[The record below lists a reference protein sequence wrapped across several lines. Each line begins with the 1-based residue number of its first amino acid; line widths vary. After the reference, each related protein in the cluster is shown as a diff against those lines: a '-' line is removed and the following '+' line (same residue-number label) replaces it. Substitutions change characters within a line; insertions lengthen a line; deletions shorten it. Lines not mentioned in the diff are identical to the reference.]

1 MNRDSNGFITT
12 DSELLGF
19 EVPVLYSGASGIN
32 VDNENYIISFT
43 GTAYGSGGKTYQGVS
58 PIVVNNDE
66 DKISANTTPFGV
78 QSPLYF
84 AQDDESGCV
93 IGFSG
98 DVDPAILSSKLDI
111 SAFEAWQTGQYT
123 NDLSTITNNITAIS
137 SEIPNVS
144 QFVTSS
150 DLSTVSSEITS
161 LIPNTAGL
169 ASETYVQEQ
178 VSSKLDESAYSTQS
192 GNFLTAIPA
201 EYATQDWVTGQ
212 NYLTSVP
219 PEYSTS
225 SDLVTLSSDIV
236 SQIPDVSNYATLTDL
251 ENTSADI
258 TAMIP
263 STAGLATETYVNENT
278 SGKLDTTA
286 FSTVSG
292 DFLTAHQSLVGYAT
306 ETYVD
311 ENVSGKL
318 DSSTFAS
325 LSGDFATTGDLND
338 YALETTVESL
348 SSSITSMIPSTAGL
362 ASETYVDQNI
372 SSKLDSTAFST
383 VSGNFLT
390 AVDLSNYYP
399 KTDTSSKDELD
410 YAFSHITGGGGSTY
424 TSPLNTIL
432 VDNINSTLEGTDSAY
447 VTDAPI
453 EALISTAN
461 GLQQSE
467 TMIAGNKL
475 SWDFTVRNEGIL
487 IGTSRL
493 NFTAYNEF
501 NQLLTSRQITSSNG
515 THLVSSYYN
524 PSATHFY
531 AKYLITSGNFS
542 AISSY
547 IGSGTVQLARKYE
560 LENYQPLSSMDDYA
574 LRSWVSSNY
583 LSRGAAREAYAKL
596 SALETVSSEI
606 TAMIP
611 STAGLAS
618 TTYVDES
625 VSSKLDSTAFSTVSG
640 DFLTAVDLSP
650 YQTTAGMVNY
660 QTTAGMTAYQP
671 AGDYATTSE
680 LEQVSGEITA
690 LIPSTAGLASENYVQ
705 TNSAVLTG
713 MIDAKQDA
721 LTFGYDEND
730 KINSINN
737 SAIAGG
743 GGGNP
748 EVEAYVTSNSGSID
762 ETVSTYQTNSGN
774 YLQASDISAAE
785 WNDCYDNVSTNSGVW
800 GGSALPISAG
810 HGVKLEVVNNTLVV
824 SNDETLLWETT
835 AYNGASA
842 FTLSE
847 PYTNFDRLGIFVA
860 RGQGNQTTPY
870 GYSGPLM
877 YFDCDGI
884 ITGTYKAYGSLTPA
898 LMERQYWKYSVY
910 SAVNTTNFRWVEGGE
925 KNILSTAAGSTA
937 ASWTAAPT
945 IRKVIGV
952 GRRN

>member
-32 VDNENYIISFT
+32 VDNENYVISFT

-66 DKISANTTPFGV
+66 NKISANTTPFGV

-98 DVDPAILSSKLDI
+98 DVDPVILSSKLDV

-137 SEIPNVS
+137 SEIPDVS
-144 QFVTSS
+144 QYVTSS
-150 DLSTVSSEITS
+150 DLSTVSSEITG

-178 VSSKLDESAYSTQS
+178 VSSKLDESTYATQS

-251 ENTSADI
+251 ESTSADI

-263 STAGLATETYVNENT
+263 STDGLATETYVDENT

-432 VDNINSTLEGTDSAY
+432 VDNVNSTLEGTDSAY

-453 EALISTAN
+453 DALISTAN
-461 GLQQSE
+461 GLQKSE

-501 NQLLTSRQITSSNG
+501 NQSLTSRQITGSNG

-531 AKYLITSGNFS
+531 ANYLITSGNFS

-547 IGSGTVQLARKYE
+547 IGLGTVQLARKYE
-560 LENYQPLSSMDDYA
+560 LENYQPLSSMNDYA

-596 SALETVSSEI
+596 SALETVSSDI

-611 STAGLAS
+611 NTAGLAS

-625 VSSKLDSTAFSTVSG
+625 VSSKLDASAFEDVSG
-640 DFLTAVDLSP
+640 TFLTAVPSNYATTSDLQQTSGNITALIPTDYYPDNNPSGFITGVDLSP
-650 YQTTAGMVNY
+650 YQTTAGMVDY

-680 LEQVSGEITA
+680 LEQVSGDITA

-737 SAIAGG
+737 SAIGLDLQ
-743 GGGNP
+743 
-748 EVEAYVTSNSGSID
+748 TDNSI
-762 ETVSTYQTNSGN
+762 SGN
-774 YLQASDISAAE
+774 GTGNSPLGVVNPLPYPIEFVATSAA
-785 WNDCYDNVSTNSGVW
+785 
-800 GGSALPISAG
+800 A
-810 HGVKLEVVNNTLVV
+810 
-824 SNDETLLWETT
+824 
-835 AYNGASA
+835 
-842 FTLSE
+842 
-847 PYTNFDRLGIFVA
+847 
-860 RGQGNQTTPY
+860 
-870 GYSGPLM
+870 
-877 YFDCDGI
+877 
-884 ITGTYKAYGSLTPA
+884 TGT
-898 LMERQYWKYSVY
+898 
-910 SAVNTTNFRWVEGGE
+910 
-925 KNILSTAAGSTA
+925 NILYVVTGS
-937 ASWTAAPT
+937 
-945 IRKVIGV
+945 GE
-952 GRRN
+952 